1 MDESSPR
8 NNGEAINSA
17 TRLSQLEPWD
27 NHDKFYGLRVAPFA
41 DAQSHRP
48 AQRRERSESFSQKND
63 EE

>member
-48 AQRRERSESFSQKND
+48 A
-63 EE
+63 